1 MAHNFAVVEDKFVR
15 GGLNLNSDK
24 SVKFEGSSNM
34 KAEPIDWRVGIKE
47 PSVQRCKV
55 LWGKKE
61 EVNSWV
67 ERGVE
72 EVKEFI

>member
-1 MAHNFAVVEDKFVR
+1 
-15 GGLNLNSDK
+15 
-24 SVKFEGSSNM
+24 M